1 MKYAIIVPNYNNDH
15 GSYKDK
21 TYLRNCIDSILNQT
35 YKDENY
41 YLIYEYVGKVE
52 VQEFDDILSL
62 ESYINFMQI
71 ENYNIIKGV
80 MIHEGSKED

>member
-1 MKYAIIVPNYNNDH
+1 MTELEREQALEIRRLQAKLNN
-15 GSYKDK
+15 
-21 TYLRNCIDSILNQT
+21 
-35 YKDENY
+35 KDENY

>member
-1 MKYAIIVPNYNNDH
+1 MTELEKEQALEIRRLQAKLNN
-15 GSYKDK
+15 
-21 TYLRNCIDSILNQT
+21 
-35 YKDENY
+35 KDENY

>member
-1 MKYAIIVPNYNNDH
+1 MTELEKEQALEIRRLQAKLNN
-15 GSYKDK
+15 
-21 TYLRNCIDSILNQT
+21 
-35 YKDENY
+35 KDENY

-62 ESYINFMQI
+62 ESYINFMQL

-80 MIHEGSKED
+80 MIHEGSKEN